1 MYLNNN
7 IVNGTVILSFRD
19 VFMTLSSIYD
29 GAFSVKIING
39 YFIEKESL
47 FDGNIIQNSTEAAF
61 PQNVH
66 TKKN

>member
-1 MYLNNN
+1 
-7 IVNGTVILSFRD
+7 
-19 VFMTLSSIYD
+19 MTLSSIYD